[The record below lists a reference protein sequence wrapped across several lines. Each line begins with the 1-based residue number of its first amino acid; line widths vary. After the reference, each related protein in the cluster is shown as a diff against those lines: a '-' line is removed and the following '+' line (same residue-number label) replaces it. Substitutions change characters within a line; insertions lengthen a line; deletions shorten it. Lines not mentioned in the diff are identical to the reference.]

1 MEYRI
6 FGKTNTKP
14 SLLGFGCMRF
24 PTMTNDE
31 GNRVI
36 NKKEAEKMLD
46 YAYQNGVTYF
56 DTAYPYHGGES
67 EVVLGEA
74 MKKYKR
80 DTFLVATK
88 LPMWKLEKTE
98 DVRETFFEQLNRLQM
113 NYVDFYLLHALNR
126 NTFKKGKDIHALEEV
141 IKLKEEGYIKHIGF
155 SFHDEYEIFEEI
167 VNYYDWEFCQ
177 IQYNYMD
184 TDIQAGK
191 KGIKLCEEK
200 GIPLVIMEPIKGGSL
215 AGFSEDVEAVFKS
228 YNKDASI
235 ASWALRFVASEEN
248 VKVILSGM
256 STYEQVVDNIN
267 SFNNFKVLSE
277 EEKQVVNKARDL
289 IKSKVKIGCTACNY
303 CMPCPRGVKIPSN
316 FRLWNTFGMYKNSS
330 ARWEYNNMK
339 GEEKASNCIKCGA
352 CEKLC
357 PQHLEIRKNLSMLD
371 EEMKY

>member
-235 ASWALRFVASEEN
+235 ASWALRFVGSEEN